1 MDKIIVQTE
10 DFDLASEVE
19 LIKSTNSSIGAVVSF
34 IGTVRDLT
42 SESLVSLTLEHY
54 PGMTEKSLR
63 SIAEKARKKWEIET
77 VTIIHRV
84 GTLGIGDQIVL
95 VITSSKHRQAA
106 FDSCNYIMDFL
117 KTDAPFWKKEV
128 SDKEEKWVGKRE
140 SDEEQKKTLVSLK
153 IHIF

>member
-19 LIKSTNSSIGAVVSF
+19 LIKTTNSSIGAVVSF

-63 SIAEKARKKWEIET
+63 SIAKKARKKWEIES
-77 VTIIHRV
+77 VTIIHRI

-140 SDEEQKKTLVSLK
+140 SDEEQKKRW
-153 IHIF
+153 

>member
-19 LIKSTNSSIGAVVSF
+19 LIKTTNSSIGAVVSF

-63 SIAEKARKKWEIET
+63 SIAKKARKKWEIES

-106 FDSCNYIMDFL
+106 FDSCNFIMDFL

-140 SDEEQKKTLVSLK
+140 SDEEQKKRW
-153 IHIF
+153 

>member
-1 MDKIIVQTE
+1 MMDKIVIQTE
-10 DFDLASEVE
+10 DFDLTSEVE

-42 SESLVSLTLEHY
+42 SESLISLTLEHY

-63 SIAEKARKKWEIET
+63 SIADKARKKWEIES

-140 SDEEQKKTLVSLK
+140 SDEEQKKRW
-153 IHIF
+153 

>member
-10 DFDLASEVE
+10 DFDLTTEVE
-19 LIKSTNSSIGAVVSF
+19 LIKSTNSRIGAVVSF

-42 SESLVSLTLEHY
+42 SESLVSLSLEHY
-54 PGMTEKSLR
+54 PGMTEKSLT
-63 SIAEKARKKWEIET
+63 SIADKARNKWEIESI
-77 VTIIHRV
+77 TIIHRV
-84 GTLGIGDQIVL
+84 GTLGISDQIVL

-140 SDEEQKKTLVSLK
+140 SDEEQKKRW
-153 IHIF
+153 

>member
-1 MDKIIVQTE
+1 MMDKIVVQTE
-10 DFDLASEVE
+10 DFDLTSEVE

-42 SESLVSLTLEHY
+42 SESLISLTLEHY

-63 SIAEKARKKWEIET
+63 SIADKARKNWEIES

-140 SDEEQKKTLVSLK
+140 SDEEQKKRW
-153 IHIF
+153 

>member
-1 MDKIIVQTE
+1 MMDKIVVQTE
-10 DFDLASEVE
+10 DFDLTSEVE

-42 SESLVSLTLEHY
+42 SESLISLTLEHY

-63 SIAEKARKKWEIET
+63 SIADKARNEWEIESM
-77 VTIIHRV
+77 TIIHRV

-140 SDEEQKKTLVSLK
+140 SDEEQKKRW
-153 IHIF
+153 

>member
-1 MDKIIVQTE
+1 MMDKIVVQTE
-10 DFDLASEVE
+10 DFDITSEVE

-42 SESLVSLTLEHY
+42 SESLISLTLEHY

-63 SIAEKARKKWEIET
+63 SIADKARKKWEIES

-140 SDEEQKKTLVSLK
+140 SDEEQKKRW
-153 IHIF
+153 

>member
-19 LIKSTNSSIGAVVSF
+19 LIKTTNSSIGAVVSF

-63 SIAEKARKKWEIET
+63 SIAEKARKKWEIES

-140 SDEEQKKTLVSLK
+140 SDEEQKKRW
-153 IHIF
+153 

>member
-63 SIAEKARKKWEIET
+63 SIAEKARKKWEIES

-117 KTDAPFWKKEV
+117 KTDAPFWKKEA

-140 SDEEQKKTLVSLK
+140 SDEEQKKRW
-153 IHIF
+153 

>member
-1 MDKIIVQTE
+1 MMDKIVVQTE
-10 DFDLASEVE
+10 DFDLTSEVE
-19 LIKSTNSSIGAVVSF
+19 LIKSTHSSIGAVVSF

-42 SESLVSLTLEHY
+42 SESLISLNLEHY

-63 SIAEKARKKWEIET
+63 SIADKARKKWEIES

-84 GTLGIGDQIVL
+84 GTLGVGDQIVL

-140 SDEEQKKTLVSLK
+140 SDEEQKKRW
-153 IHIF
+153 

>member
-1 MDKIIVQTE
+1 MMDKIIVQTE
-10 DFDLASEVE
+10 DFDLTSEVE

-63 SIAEKARKKWEIET
+63 SIADKARKKWEIES

-140 SDEEQKKTLVSLK
+140 SDEEQKKRW
-153 IHIF
+153 

>member
-19 LIKSTNSSIGAVVSF
+19 LIKTTNSSIGAVVSF

-63 SIAEKARKKWEIET
+63 LIAEKARKKWEIES

-140 SDEEQKKTLVSLK
+140 SDEEQKKRW
-153 IHIF
+153 

>member
-1 MDKIIVQTE
+1 MMDKIVVQTE
-10 DFDLASEVE
+10 DFDLTSEVE

-42 SESLVSLTLEHY
+42 SESLISLTLEHY

-63 SIAEKARKKWEIET
+63 SIADKARKKWEIES

-128 SDKEEKWVGKRE
+128 SDKEEKWVSKRE
-140 SDEEQKKTLVSLK
+140 SDEEQKKRW
-153 IHIF
+153 

>member
-1 MDKIIVQTE
+1 MMDKIVVQTE
-10 DFDLASEVE
+10 DFDLTSEVE
-19 LIKSTNSSIGAVVSF
+19 LIKSTNSSIGALVSF

-42 SESLVSLTLEHY
+42 SESLISLTLEHY

-63 SIAEKARKKWEIET
+63 SIADKARKKWEIESI
-77 VTIIHRV
+77 TIIHRV

-140 SDEEQKKTLVSLK
+140 SDEEQKKRW
-153 IHIF
+153 

>member
-19 LIKSTNSSIGAVVSF
+19 LIKTTNSSIGAVVSF

-63 SIAEKARKKWEIET
+63 SIAEKARKKWEIES

-117 KTDAPFWKKEV
+117 KTDAPFWKKEA
-128 SDKEEKWVGKRE
+128 SNKEEKWVGKRE
-140 SDEEQKKTLVSLK
+140 SDEEQKKRW
-153 IHIF
+153 

>member
-10 DFDLASEVE
+10 DFDLTSEVE

-54 PGMTEKSLR
+54 PGMTEKSLK
-63 SIAEKARKKWEIET
+63 SIADKARKKWEIES

-140 SDEEQKKTLVSLK
+140 SDEEQKKRW
-153 IHIF
+153 

>member
-1 MDKIIVQTE
+1 MDKIIVQPE

-19 LIKSTNSSIGAVVSF
+19 LIKSTNSCIGAVVSF

-54 PGMTEKSLR
+54 PGMTEKSLI
-63 SIAEKARKKWEIET
+63 SIAEKARKKWEIES

-140 SDEEQKKTLVSLK
+140 SDEEQKKRW
-153 IHIF
+153 

>member
-1 MDKIIVQTE
+1 MMDKIIVQTE
-10 DFDLASEVE
+10 DFDLTTEVE
-19 LIKSTNSSIGAVVSF
+19 LIKSSNSSIGAVVSF

-42 SESLVSLTLEHY
+42 GESLVSLSLEHY
-54 PGMTEKSLR
+54 PGMTEKSLS
-63 SIAEKARKKWEIET
+63 SIADKARNKWEIDSI
-77 VTIIHRV
+77 TIIHRV

-128 SDKEEKWVGKRE
+128 SDKEEKWVDKRE
-140 SDEEQKKTLVSLK
+140 SDEEQKKRWRG
-153 IHIF
+153 